1 MAAAVEET
9 FAELDDLII
18 QFRGTKAGDRFVEA
32 WFNGRRVVDTGRR
45 SNKPAPSTP
54 ADAPAIKAA

>member
-1 MAAAVEET
+1 METALAFSFQAGGRRWMAAAVEET

-32 WFNGRRVVDTGRR
+32 
-45 SNKPAPSTP
+45 
-54 ADAPAIKAA
+54 